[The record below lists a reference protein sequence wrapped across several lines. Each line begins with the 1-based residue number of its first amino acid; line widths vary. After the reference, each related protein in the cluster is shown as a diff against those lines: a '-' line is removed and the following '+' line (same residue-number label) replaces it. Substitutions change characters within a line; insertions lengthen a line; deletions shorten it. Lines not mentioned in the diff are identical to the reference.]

1 MNMRE
6 FHLENRLYTEEE
18 YLEMDEKSEIA
29 LEFYDGII
37 IPRGGGTLE
46 NPDLMAGATKKHV
59 SLASQVSFVLNLRL
73 QNSPCQA
80 GQSDLRVKVEGQ
92 KKFFYPDVM
101 VWCDDARFEEQDERT
116 LLTPLILIEVL
127 SVSTAHID
135 RGSKLEIYKQ
145 IPTLLDYLI
154 VSQNRVYIEHYRRAD
169 AEKWE
174 NFSYY
179 RRDQI
184 VKFGALQLEI
194 PAGEIYR
201 RVDVPEQMILFED
214 TDT

>member
-1 MNMRE
+1 MRE

-59 SLASQVSFVLNLRL
+59 VLATQATVAISRRL
-73 QNSPCQA
+73 DDSPCQA
-80 GQSDLRVKVEGQ
+80 GQSDLRVKLEGQ

-101 VWCDDARFEEQDERT
+101 VWCDDARFEGKDERT

-127 SVSTAHID
+127 SVSTGHTD
-135 RGSKLEIYKQ
+135 RGSKLEIYQQ
-145 IPTLLDYLI
+145 IPSLLDYLI
-154 VSQNRVYIEHYRRAD
+154 VSQNRVYIEHYRRLE
-169 AEKWE
+169 AERWE
-174 NFSYY
+174 FISYN
-179 RRDQI
+179 RREQTI
-184 VKFGALQLEI
+184 HFGAQGLEV
-194 PAGEIYR
+194 PVSEIYR
-201 RVDVPEQMILFED
+201 RVAVPEQMILFED
-214 TDT
+214 SDE